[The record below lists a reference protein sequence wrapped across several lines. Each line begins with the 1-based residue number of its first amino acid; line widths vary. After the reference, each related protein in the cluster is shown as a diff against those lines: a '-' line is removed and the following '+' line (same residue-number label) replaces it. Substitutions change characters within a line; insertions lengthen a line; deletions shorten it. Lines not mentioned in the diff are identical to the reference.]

1 MLAYLNFQNQTA
13 TKSKTKEI
21 QRTYM
26 LLFVHTLVDVAVYQ
40 LYRAVWKKQKLVVVA
55 FGILFWRPLDIL
67 IALLLVILMVY
78 LEMEQLKTG
87 ISLERMGLYLG
98 TALSDIVHN
107 QWFTQELINLQRLG

>member
-40 LYRAVWKKQKLVVVA
+40 LYRAVWKLESYPVWWS
-55 FGILFWRPLDIL
+55 IIYRSRLFVRWWC
-67 IALLLVILMVY
+67 
-78 LEMEQLKTG
+78 
-87 ISLERMGLYLG
+87 LYPY
-98 TALSDIVHN
+98 TC
-107 QWFTQELINLQRLG
+107 

>member
-40 LYRAVWKKQKLVVVA
+40 LYRAVWK
-55 FGILFWRPLDIL
+55 
-67 IALLLVILMVY
+67 
-78 LEMEQLKTG
+78 LESYSVWWSGTIKVSHSNSFA
-87 ISLERMGLYLG
+87 ISYSVLE
-98 TALSDIVHN
+98 T
-107 QWFTQELINLQRLG
+107 